1 MRYKFLHKY
10 IIASIICLTFLN
22 SAKAQLL
29 DSITLDTVPT
39 YTLISASHQ
48 DPLKVYKLSLK
59 KLKLTELPQEIYA
72 FKNLQVLD
80 ISKNKFTI
88 FPVEIVKFNYL
99 QELNISSN
107 KIEIITKE
115 LGDLIHLQQLIAN
128 QNKIVAIPSEI
139 KNLKKLKFI
148 DLWGNDIGSLPYEI
162 GELENSLEEID
173 MRVILM
179 SDEEHQKIKELLPN
193 TKIRFSKSCS
203 CGF

>member
-1 MRYKFLHKY
+1 MHYRFLYKY
-10 IIASIICLTFLN
+10 ILAGVFLFSISIGVN
-22 SAKAQLL
+22 AQLL
-29 DSITLDTVPT
+29 DSIALDATPT
-39 YTLISASHQ
+39 YTLISALNQ

-59 KLKLTELPQEIYA
+59 KMKLTELPAEIYA

-80 ISKNKFTI
+80 VSKNKLTI
-88 FPVEIVKFNYL
+88 FPTEIAKFNYL
-99 QELNISSN
+99 QELNIASN

-115 LGDLIHLQQLIAN
+115 LGDLIYLQQFIAN
-128 QNKIVAIPSEI
+128 QNKIVAIPPEI
-139 KNLKKLKFI
+139 KYLKKLKFI
-148 DLWGNDIGSLPYEI
+148 DLWSNDIGSFPYEI

-179 SDEEHQKIKELLPN
+179 SDEEHQKIKELLPK